1 MSYFCLEIQV
11 NFTCLFN
18 CVIIMYEVD
27 GEKKNNVIQK
37 EKRNSNKLSS
47 NQYEEIHIFSLDCKT

>member
-27 GEKKNNVIQK
+27 GEKKTTLYKKRREIQI
-37 EKRNSNKLSS
+37 N
-47 NQYEEIHIFSLDCKT
+47 